1 MITCCL
7 LHLFGYFTLGIR
19 VSVVEC
25 CEWHTKLSGLSTWSN
40 RVLQWAH
47 PRPRSSAMNLWRP
60 WCQSPTLISWQWHRE
75 EENFRDGQNKRWRC
89 TCNPG
94 NGVFFMAADVSD
106 YVLYLLLFW
115 SSTCSLLLSA
125 ERILGSTRDSKV
137 SIMTGSTSF
146 SQACKELTYHIK
158 AHSCYLL
165 GQKDFFI
172 SENKVSLNLDQ
183 KLKYRQ
189 CFSYLTLCC
198 SMASRALNSKGKE
211 CVCDAS
217 WEARS
222 STSQRSKPRP
232 RKSNTSSD
240 WGVTIAFRVWKV
252 TY

>member
-1 MITCCL
+1 MLPFTPFRIFYTRHSCKHGGVL
-7 LHLFGYFTLGIR
+7 WVTYKTLGSVHLVKQSSSMSSSSSKIFSNESLKTLMS
-19 VSVVEC
+19 VSNSD
-25 CEWHTKLSGLSTWSN
+25 KLTVAQRGG
-40 RVLQWAH
+40 
-47 PRPRSSAMNLWRP
+47 
-60 WCQSPTLISWQWHRE
+60 
-75 EENFRDGQNKRWRC
+75 NFRDGQNKRWRSSC
-89 TCNPG
+89 TPG
-94 NGVFFMAADVSD
+94 DGVFMAADVSD

-165 GQKDFFI
+165 GQKYFFI

>member
-1 MITCCL
+1 MS
-7 LHLFGYFTLGIR
+7 
-19 VSVVEC
+19 VSNSD
-25 CEWHTKLSGLSTWSN
+25 KLSVAQERGG
-40 RVLQWAH
+40 
-47 PRPRSSAMNLWRP
+47 
-60 WCQSPTLISWQWHRE
+60 
-75 EENFRDGQNKRWRC
+75 NFRDGQNKRWRC
-89 TCNPG
+89 TCNPAG
-94 NGVFFMAADVSD
+94 GVFLMTADVSD
-106 YVLYLLLFW
+106 YVPYLLLFW

-146 SQACKELTYHIK
+146 SQACKELTCQHDTRHIPV
-158 AHSCYLL
+158 YLD
-165 GQKDFFI
+165 QSTPSHVRKI
-172 SENKVSLNLDQ
+172 VPLNLDQ
-183 KLKYRQ
+183 KYRQ
-189 CFSYLTLCC
+189 CFTSLTLCC

-232 RKSNTSSD
+232 RKSNTSRD